1 MAYQI
6 EYSEP
11 IWNGRRRRKAFL
23 RLLLLALLAGAAYGV
38 YDVYTT
44 YNKPTLNM
52 KLAEYEAVALPIEE
66 MNSAW
71 DAAAKE
77 YDAMLRYYRLLWA
90 ANPTNFLSTIASSN
104 ALHIGRSMRPV
115 SWTLK
120 TGGECKL
127 DFVYVFNLGDKA
139 EQTKG
144 LEDEIANAVTSVV
157 TVADGKVDVQG
168 VQHENLLDVDELNI
182 SVRFSLPN
190 VKPFPTKEKTLAD
203 CVKEIAAMRKKVQ
216 ETQFMKAGDAKGDPT
231 TALALMTKP
240 YIEIGRDAEGRP
252 DHKNAID
259 IMGWLRNADK
269 FIEGAG
275 AKSGKKVPDADI
287 ARRQHLKDV
296 WNKIGEARFPWS
308 LPWGPRGR
316 FRVLDNDELVVRTK
330 VLGTVSDGVRR
341 FKGFLDQ
348 RRADCVR
355 KLEPFVEAYLH
366 NDVFNKPFVMED
378 LTNRVAKAAGI
389 PHAGAEFRD
398 EQGAEPAVLEKK
410 DEKFTFTWVRWKLSL
425 GATLGRDGNAGNG
438 AAESET
444 PLTLENIADC
454 ARRAQELGPG
464 YALDVVKIGF
474 AQGGNVGGATL
485 EGLLPVKKVES
496 NKEEETKEAGRN
508 GD

>member
-6 EYSEP
+6 EYSEA
-11 IWNGRRRRKAFL
+11 IWSGRRRRKAFL
-23 RLLLLALLAGAAYGV
+23 RLFLLALLAGAAYGV

-52 KLAEYEAVALPIEE
+52 KLADYEAVVLPIEE
-66 MNSAW
+66 MNAAW
-71 DAAAKE
+71 DAAAKD
-77 YDAMLRYYRLLWA
+77 YDTMLRYYRLLWA
-90 ANPTNFLSTIASSN
+90 ASPTNFLSTIASTN
-104 ALHIGRSMRPV
+104 ALHIGKFLHPV

-127 DFVYVFNLGDKA
+127 DFVYSFNFGDKA

-144 LEDEIANAVTSVV
+144 LEDELVHAVTSVV
-157 TVADGKVDVQG
+157 DVAGGKVDVQG
-168 VQHENLLDVDELNI
+168 VQHENLLDVDELNVSI
-182 SVRFSLPN
+182 RFSLPN
-190 VKPFPTKEKTLAD
+190 VKPFPVKERTLAD

-216 ETQFMKAGDAKGDPT
+216 ETPFMKAGDAKGDPT

-269 FIEGAG
+269 FIDGAG
-275 AKSGKKVPDADI
+275 AKSGKKAPDSDVK
-287 ARRQHLKDV
+287 RRQHLKDV
-296 WNKIGEARFPWS
+296 WNKIGEARFPWD
-308 LPWGPRGR
+308 R

-330 VLGTVSDGVRR
+330 DLGKVSDGVKR

-348 RRADCVR
+348 RRADCMR

-389 PHAGAEFRD
+389 PRAGAEFRD

-425 GATLGRDGNAGNG
+425 GVMLGRDGNAGNG
-438 AAESET
+438 SAEPET
-444 PLTLENIADC
+444 PLTLENIAEC

-474 AQGGNVGGATL
+474 APGGNVVGATL

-496 NKEEETKEAGRN
+496 NKEDETKEAGRN